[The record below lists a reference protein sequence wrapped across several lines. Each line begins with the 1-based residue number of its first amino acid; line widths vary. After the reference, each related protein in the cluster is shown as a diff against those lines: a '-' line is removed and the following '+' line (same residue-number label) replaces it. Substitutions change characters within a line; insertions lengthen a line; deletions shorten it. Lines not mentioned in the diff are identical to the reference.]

1 MPCARKSCTSSH
13 SPAATSATAVALAN
27 ALRTGLA
34 ALLSWPAIHLAYTV
48 IDGLTDTGETADAAV
63 VLGSQVNPDGS
74 LFARLEQRLRGGLGC
89 EGYLEGDRMR
99 DYLRQH
105 GVPAAAI
112 ITDKR
117 RDTTYY
123 NRVMAARAVVDRAA
137 TTTPTVLQPPKA

>member
-1 MPCARKSCTSSH
+1 MAPR
-13 SPAATSATAVALAN
+13 N
-27 ALRTGLA
+27 ALRTGLV
-34 ALLSWPAIHLAYTV
+34 ALLSWPVIHLAYTV

-74 LFARLEQRLRGGLGC
+74 LFTRLEQRLRGGLGLYRAHRVPTIIVCGGLGC

-117 RDTTYY
+117 RDTTFY